1 MQTVASSSLLSLEGP
16 EWARLRQQ
24 EDLRKAMLAR
34 RFDEVESTLA
44 MLEAAWWQP
53 ADVPDDR
60 YPFLATDSGLFDNGS
75 VDEAL
80 TLDLLSGWS
89 QAYPGSYHARQIIG
103 HYHFRRA
110 CDIRT
115 AVWASEVDEDQWV
128 AAHMACV
135 TAAEHLLKAMAL
147 SERPALAAETM
158 MQISLYLGQPDF
170 VDALFRGSP
179 VEKTMQRE
187 DFEPEL
193 YDAACARLAKHG
205 LKPPGV
211 LTATLPASLPPM
223 KEGDLESPGFYWLR
237 YCLSLRPRWPDIL
250 TDYAQYLSPRW
261 GGADGEVEKFAT
273 GPLCASLSERERN
286 AVRWPGIQD
295 ALTLPQ
301 YPQPGDVR
309 EIAARQKIFDN
320 WLARDLPDRLRFVS
334 LGHYANFT
342 HFSLA
347 DAELAHQRHVESIRF
362 CKPPGTYPAVD
373 GAFRDFTNVM
383 LIKHFDDHEGAYA
396 SVLHTA
402 VRRFDEP
409 TMLTMAAFAWQFGMW
424 GIKPDPAMATRLIDR
439 VAQLEPV
446 YEPDAFSPM
455 HACRM
460 IWDGGFQKEA
470 TYLTRAFAERRVYS
484 AAASMYDI
492 TNGIRPDTD
501 PELLDDKEAV
511 HWLKL
516 AVEDGEPVALHNYA
530 WRLENVD
537 DIDLTVREN
546 FERVR
551 NFYVGA
557 MRGGIDMAMIRLA
570 SVERRHGTTEEKQQA
585 VAEMKSLL
593 SHHDDHIAGE
603 AYGEVVLAYKYGQG
617 VPQSEFVAMQWF
629 DRYKELFPDH
639 STMEWMETQVY
650 GSTGMQMAGRALKA
664 FFLGKKLSS
673 EHLPPK

>member
-362 CKPPGTYPAVD
+362 CKPPGTYPAID

-383 LIKHFDDHEGAYA
+383 LIKHFEDHEGAYA
-396 SVLHTA
+396 SVLRTA

-424 GIKPDPAMATRLIDR
+424 GIKADPAMATRLIDR